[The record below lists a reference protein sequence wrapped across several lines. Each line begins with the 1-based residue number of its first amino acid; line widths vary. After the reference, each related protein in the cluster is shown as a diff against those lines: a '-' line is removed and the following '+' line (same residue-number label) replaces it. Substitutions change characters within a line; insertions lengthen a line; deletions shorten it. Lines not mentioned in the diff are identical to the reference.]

1 MRFEAEGGANIADV
15 QNALFNMDP
24 NAFRQTMKDMHMDE
38 EPAWS
43 KMDFLERYRVGGVQQ
58 LDPSNPQQLLAEIER
73 LKHEKRDLA
82 AELQKVQNLLTLQTD
97 IERDRTKASEEEI
110 AHLRLQVRSANAR
123 QEDMARLADVRQREV
138 HDLSRKLA
146 TTSGRPGIGASI
158 DASAL
163 DAAETQ
169 SEFSVVSQE
178 TDMMPDENVLDLAI
192 DSADF
197 STQALESSVDRR
209 KVTLAPR
216 AFFTFVA
223 VDFFNHDTKPSEIA
237 DGFTPIYATQFSF
250 KNKVDNFYLQHL
262 MRNYVKV
269 EVFVSTAQQAVHIGV
284 ARILLR
290 GLVEQDTG
298 TSAKPPIMKSTA
310 EIVSPTND

>member
-146 TTSGRPGIGASI
+146 TTAGRPGVGASI